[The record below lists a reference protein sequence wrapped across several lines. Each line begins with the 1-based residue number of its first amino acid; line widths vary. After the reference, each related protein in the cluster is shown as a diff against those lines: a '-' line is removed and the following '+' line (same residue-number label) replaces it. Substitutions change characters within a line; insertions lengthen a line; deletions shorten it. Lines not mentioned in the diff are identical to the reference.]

1 MKLSELIAGLNK
13 LTQFAGDLPVVIK
26 NVESEAETV
35 LHSIGINI
43 DPSSGTANGSVTI
56 NHGTAPEPAP
66 EPAPAADQ
74 PADARNTDPN
84 AGQ

>member
-26 NVESEAETV
+26 DVESEAETV
-35 LHSIGINI
+35 LHSIGVNI
-43 DPSSGTANGSVTI
+43 DPTSGTANGSVTI

-66 EPAPAADQ
+66 EPAAPADQ
-74 PADARNTDPN
+74 PAGTPAADPN